1 MEALAAIGVAV
12 ALYAAFVGVLVLLGR
27 REEARAWAALV
38 PHALILTKRLLRD
51 PRVSGLDKALLWLL
65 LAYIVSPIDIV
76 PDFIPVA
83 GVLDDAVLVAL
94 VLRVVLRHAGGGLIA
109 EHWPGPERSLRLML
123 RLAGARGRP
132 A

>member
-1 MEALAAIGVAV
+1 MEVLAAIGVAL
-12 ALYAAFVGVLVLLGR
+12 AAYAAFIGVLVLLGR

-38 PHALILTKRLLRD
+38 PHALILTRRLLRD
-51 PRVSGLDKALLWLL
+51 PRISPGSKAALWLL

-94 VLRVVLRHAGGGLIA
+94 VLRFLLRRTDRMVIA
-109 EHWPGPERSLRLML
+109 EHWPGPERSLRLVL
-123 RLAGARGRP
+123 RLAGAR
-132 A
+132 

>member
-1 MEALAAIGVAV
+1 MEALVAIGI
-12 ALYAAFVGVLVLLGR
+12 ALAIYAAFVGVLVLLGR

-38 PHALILTKRLLRD
+38 PHALILTRRLLRD
-51 PRVSGLDKALLWLL
+51 PRVSGFDKVLLWLL

-94 VLRVVLRHAGGGLIA
+94 VLRVVLHRAGGGLIA
-109 EHWPGPERSLRLML
+109 EHWPGPERSLRLVL
-123 RLAGARGRP
+123 RLAGARRG
-132 A
+132 

>member
-12 ALYAAFVGVLVLLGR
+12 AAYAAFIGALVLLGR

-38 PHALILTKRLLRD
+38 PHALILTRRLLRD
-51 PRVSGLDKALLWLL
+51 PRVPALDKALLWLL
-65 LAYIVSPIDIV
+65 LGYIVSPIDVV

-94 VLRVVLRHAGGGLIA
+94 VLRFLLRHTDRTLIA
-109 EHWPGPERSLRLML
+109 QHWPGPERSLRLVL
-123 RLAGARGRP
+123 RLAGAR
-132 A
+132 